1 MITTILV
8 PVDGSKLAERALA
21 IAIPL
26 AEQHGARLVVSL
38 VHEPILPLVSG
49 GGAPVRD
56 SGLDERHRAEQE
68 ASVTKLAQRTRK
80 LTSVQVEAQ
89 FAHGRIVPTLVE
101 QAKTLRAGLIVAS
114 THGRGGIQRFWL
126 GSVADGLVRHATVP
140 VLLVRGNRPAPKR
153 VAGAPPFSRVLVPL
167 DGSARAEEAVEAAC
181 ALLHGVSAR
190 LTLLH
195 VVHPMTAAAAAASE
209 LPHAPEQ
216 EVVATY
222 LEPVARRF
230 ASDHVDVRSDVRV
243 DANVARVVLEA
254 AESHDAELI
263 AIAGQGMS
271 GVQRFIVGSVADKLI
286 RTSPV
291 PVLVVPPRG

>member
-8 PVDGSKLAERALA
+8 PVDGSKLSERALA
-21 IAIPL
+21 LAIPL
-26 AEQHGARLVVSL
+26 AEQHGARIVTIL

-56 SGLDERHRAEQE
+56 AALDERHRAEQE
-68 ASVTKLAQRTRK
+68 TSVLKLAQRTRK
-80 LTSVQVEAQ
+80 LTSAPVEAK
-89 FAHGRIVPTLVE
+89 FAYGRIVPTLVE
-101 QAKTLRAGLIVAS
+101 QAKSLNAELIVAS

-126 GSVADGLVRHATVP
+126 GSVADGLVRHALVP
-140 VLLVRGNRPAPKR
+140 VLLVRGNRPTAKR
-153 VAGAPPFSRVLVPL
+153 VAGAPAFTRALVPL
-167 DGSARAEEAVEAAC
+167 DGSARAEEAADAAVT
-181 ALLHGVSAR
+181 LLRGVAAK

-195 VVHPMTAAAAAASE
+195 VVHPMTAVAAAASE
-209 LPHAPEQ
+209 LPDGPEQ
-216 EVVATY
+216 EVVTNY

-230 ASDHVDVRSDVRV
+230 ASAQLEVRLDVRV

-254 AESHDAELI
+254 AEAHDAELI